1 MAEIATLARPYA
13 NAVLDIAKSAGE
25 LDRWTRS
32 LEFLAAASEE
42 EQIQILLDAPEV
54 SEQRKAHQLI
64 EVCGDELME
73 AAKKFVQ
80 VLAKN
85 KRLPLIVAIREQFE
99 ELRALEQQSLDV
111 QVTSAFPLSDS
122 EGQNLAAALARK
134 FEKEVHLTSEID
146 ESLIGGVVI
155 RAGDMVIDGSVRGK
169 LGKLAEAI
177 QRT

>member
-1 MAEIATLARPYA
+1 MAELATLARPYA
-13 NAVLDIAKSAGE
+13 NAVFDIAKSGGE
-25 LDRWTRS
+25 LDRWSRS
-32 LEFLAAASEE
+32 LGFLAAATADER
-42 EQIQILLDAPEV
+42 IGILLDAPEV
-54 SEQRKAHQLI
+54 SEQTKAHQLI
-64 EVCGDELME
+64 EVCGEELSE

-85 KRLPLIVAIREQFE
+85 KRLPLIEAIREQFE

-111 QVTSAFPLSDS
+111 QVTSAYPLSDAQ
-122 EGQNLAAALARK
+122 GQNLATALAKK
-134 FEKEVHLTSEID
+134 FEKEVHLTSDID

-169 LGKLAEAI
+169 LAKLAESI

>member
-13 NAVLDIAKSAGE
+13 NAVFDIAKSAGD
-25 LDRWTRS
+25 LDRWSRS
-32 LEFLAAASEE
+32 LGFLATASAD
-42 EQIQILLDAPEV
+42 EQIKILLDAPEV

-64 EVCGDELME
+64 EVCGDELTE

-85 KRLPLIVAIREQFE
+85 KRLPLIEAIFEQFE

-111 QVTSAFPLSDS
+111 QVTSAFPLTDA
-122 EGQNLAAALARK
+122 EGQNLASALAKK
-134 FEKEVHLTSEID
+134 FEKEVHLTSDID

-169 LGKLAEAI
+169 LSKLAESI